1 MHTNRCARFWEF
13 ESRNWT
19 EAPRCDSRGG
29 PVFSDLRFP
38 GRWQRVCVNQGM
50 RTLIADDQP
59 GVLEA
64 LRLLLTNEGF
74 QIEAAQSPAAVLDI
88 LRSGPFDVLLMDLNY
103 TQDTTSGKE
112 GLDLLARIQAIDD
125 TLPIVAMTG
134 WATVELAVEAM
145 RRGVGDFV
153 LKPWDNSGL
162 LKTLQNQIEK
172 GRLKRSERE
181 ELEKTRA
188 MGQALLPHTIP
199 RIPGFQIAAA
209 SQPAHALSGDYFD
222 VLDLGNGKFAL
233 CIADVAGKGVPAALL
248 MSNVQAT
255 VRALASE
262 SPAELADKLNR
273 SIQRNTT
280 PGRFVTFFYGVLDV
294 GARSLVWTN
303 AGHCPPLLI
312 RASGEVYEFKAE
324 DAVLGVFHEWQYRQV
339 EIPVEAGD
347 RLLIYTDGITE
358 AANRSDEEF
367 GEDRLAELGWLL
379 RRCGAIEMC
388 TAILKATGN
397 FGQGRSQD
405 DATLMVVAAE

>member
-1 MHTNRCARFWEF
+1 MHANRCARFWEL

-19 EAPRCDSRGG
+19 EAPGRDSRGVL
-29 PVFSDLRFP
+29 VFSHLRFP
-38 GRWQRVCVNQGM
+38 CRWQRVCVNPGM

-74 QIEAAQSPAAVLDI
+74 QIEAAQSPSAMLDM
-88 LRSGPFDVLLMDLNY
+88 LQSGTFDVLLMDLNY
-103 TQDTTSGKE
+103 TQDTTSGRE

-134 WATVELAVEAM
+134 WATVELAVEVM

-162 LKTLQNQIEK
+162 LRTLQNQIEK
-172 GRLKRSERE
+172 GRLRRSERE

-188 MGQALLPHTIP
+188 MGQALLPQAIP
-199 RIPGFQIAAA
+199 AIPGFQIAAT
-209 SQPAHALSGDYFD
+209 SQPARALSGDYFD
-222 VLDLGNGKFAL
+222 VLELGNGKFAL

-262 SPAELADKLNR
+262 SPADLADKLNR

-280 PGRFVTFFYGVLDV
+280 PGRFVTFFYGVLDA

-303 AGHCPPLLI
+303 AGHCAPLLI
-312 RASGEVYEFKAE
+312 RASGEVYGLKAE
-324 DAVLGVFHEWQYRQV
+324 DAVLGVFHEWQYQQV
-339 EIPVEAGD
+339 EIPLEAGD

-358 AANRSDEEF
+358 AANRNDEEF
-367 GEDRLAELGWLL
+367 GEDRLAELGWML
-379 RRCGAIEMC
+379 RRCGAVEMC
-388 TAILKATGN
+388 NAVLTAIGN

-405 DATLMVVAAE
+405 DATLMVIAAE